1 MADCECD
8 IYDIYLEAQQ
18 RPSPADYVI
27 RAKVDRCLP
36 QRDLEADFA
45 VYRKVRD
52 EVAESKVRGTRTIH
66 LPSTPRRK
74 ARDVIWEIRA
84 IEVTIKPPH
93 ACGSLPAVTYNVVL
107 VEEVNPPNDETAVS

>member
-1 MADCECD
+1 VADCECD